1 MSVSDELERLQ
12 ALRDQG
18 ALSEAEFAQAKAR
31 VLGGAPG
38 SAGDGSTGAVPPPH
52 QSFLHRLARSKSDCV
67 LGGVCGGL
75 GKHTG
80 VPSWAWRVIFCASA
94 FYMGFGILFYIALW
108 IFIPAE
114 QG

>member
-12 ALRDQG
+12 ALRDKG
-18 ALSEAEFAQAKAR
+18 TLSEAEFAQAKAH
-31 VLGGAPG
+31 VLGGTGG
-38 SAGDGSTGAVPPPH
+38 SASGAPPPPH

-67 LGGVCGGL
+67 IGGVCGGL
-75 GKHTG
+75 GRHTG
-80 VPSWAWRVIFCASA
+80 MPSWGWRVIFCVSA